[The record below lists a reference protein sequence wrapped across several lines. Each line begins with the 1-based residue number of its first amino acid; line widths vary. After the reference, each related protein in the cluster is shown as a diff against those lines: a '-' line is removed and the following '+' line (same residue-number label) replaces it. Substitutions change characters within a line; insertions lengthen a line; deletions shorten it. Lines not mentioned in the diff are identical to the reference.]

1 MSLLSDRID
10 LLFQREAVKGGE
22 RQAQEQADSPL
33 QQKECLPKSL
43 LNLLGGSLHCG
54 WIWDTPVCGHRLAWP
69 DGTDFVRG
77 VVTNGKNEI
86 EPGSVRL
93 RELVP
98 TLAAKTSR
106 RQVSRFELPQCRG
119 TDHTCGP
126 TTRAVSGEVRLAFL
140 IHDGLSHDGARRVA

>member
-1 MSLLSDRID
+1 MSSLSDRID
-10 LLFQREAVKGGE
+10 LLLQREAVKGGE
-22 RQAQEQADSPL
+22 RQAQGYSPP

-43 LNLLGGSLHCG
+43 LHLLGGSLHCG

-69 DGTDFVRG
+69 DGADFVCG

-93 RELVP
+93 REPVP

-119 TDHTCGP
+119 
-126 TTRAVSGEVRLAFL
+126 
-140 IHDGLSHDGARRVA
+140 